1 MKSRKKVLLVVIDAL
16 AADVVQPAIASGQL
30 PTFEA
35 VVNRGAMTT
44 STAIFPSITPAA
56 TASIVTGAYPRE
68 HGIAGAYWWDE
79 EHNSVAYFGA
89 DLWLFLNEG
98 PGKYFR
104 DFIVHLNER
113 HLKADPIFQ
122 TIERE
127 GLIGAVI
134 NFMWFRGDQQHR
146 VNAPFLLSLLSGGNI
161 PEHVFGPTHLALA
174 DFVPL
179 KIPNSEEPFVTA
191 GGLGKRYGFHDDC
204 TAASLQ
210 KLFDND
216 TESLPDFTLA
226 YFPNNDFV
234 SHDEG
239 PVSAIKTVQ
248 KVDQHL
254 AELFDARGGLD
265 EFLKDFAVVI
275 CGDHSQSRTLD
286 EDVAR
291 DINLDKLLASFKQ
304 ATPGQPWA
312 EDDQILICPNLR
324 ASQIYVHEKL
334 PDAREGHLIDDL
346 LAESRIDQVILRTS
360 EGHFSVRTADRGSL
374 SFCPGGDVVDVYG
387 NRWTVDGD
395 LSSIDANLN
404 GNAIEYGD
412 YPNALE
418 RIWNGFSDNSAS
430 LWVTARLGHE
440 FRIAETHSHPGGSH
454 GSLHRLDSTSPLI
467 MAGLPEGVSAPDNA
481 RTIDIAPLCQE
492 ILQPADSRSDSAG
505 G

>member
-16 AADVVQPAIASGQL
+16 AADVVQPAIASEQL
-30 PTFEA
+30 PTFA
-35 VVNRGAMTT
+35 ALAQHGGMTT

-56 TASIVTGAYPRE
+56 TASIVTGVYPKE
-68 HGIAGAYWWDE
+68 HGIAGAYWWDDE
-79 EHNSVAYFGA
+79 QNSVAYFGA

-104 DFIVHLNER
+104 DFIVNLNER

-122 TIERE
+122 SIERD

-134 NFMWFRGDQQHR
+134 NFMWFRGDQRHS

-179 KIPNSEEPFVTA
+179 KLPNHEEPFVTA
-191 GGLGKRYGFHDDC
+191 GGFGQRYGFYDDC
-204 TAASLQ
+204 TADSLK
-210 KLFDND
+210 KLFGCDSVD
-216 TESLPDFTLA
+216 IPDFTLA

-239 PVSAIKTVQ
+239 PMAALATVQ

-254 AELFDARGGLD
+254 ADLFTQRGGVD
-265 EFLKDFAVVI
+265 AFLEEFAVVI

-286 EDVAR
+286 DDEAR
-291 DINLDKLLASFKQ
+291 DVNLDDLLASFKQ
-304 ATPGQPWA
+304 ATAGQPWA
-312 EDDQILICPNLR
+312 DDDQLFVCPNLR
-324 ASQIYVHEKL
+324 AAQIYVHEEL
-334 PDAREGHLIDDL
+334 PEARHRHLVDDL
-346 LAESRIDQVILRTS
+346 LAESRIDQVILRNPDGS
-360 EGHFSVRTADRGSL
+360 FSVHTADRGSL
-374 SFCPGGDVVDVYG
+374 SIRHGGDVLDAYG

-395 LSSIDANLN
+395 LTAIDARLEDDR
-404 GNAIEYGD
+404 IEYGD

-418 RIWNGFSDNSAS
+418 RICNGFADGSAS

-440 FRIAETHSHPGGSH
+440 FRIAETHTHPGGSH

-467 MAGLPEGVSAPDNA
+467 AAGLPEDVSLPPNA
-481 RTIDIAPLCQE
+481 RTIDIAPLCRKV
-492 ILQPADSRSDSAG
+492 LQS
-505 G
+505 